1 MVKETYLMVQI
12 VCPSVRREIIKCCE
26 KNLPCSP
33 NVIFCVQVPES
44 TAMILESAGY
54 TLVFRG
60 KTTVKGK
67 APMNTSFLLPQ
78 HAPPTETSL

>member
-1 MVKETYLMVQI
+1 
-12 VCPSVRREIIKCCE
+12 
-26 KNLPCSP
+26 
-33 NVIFCVQVPES
+33 
-44 TAMILESAGY
+44 MILESAGY